1 MNAIFGISMN
11 VIMIILVAIL
21 ALCLVSV
28 AWIAWR
34 RPIIFKLG
42 TRNIQRRK
50 SQTVLIVLGLML
62 STLIMVA
69 ALGTGDTVNQS
80 ITSDV
85 FSNLGHV
92 DELVVSS
99 QQADATVDLSSSVPM
114 DPATLALIEHAT
126 ADDPNVAGIMP
137 LLEARVSTVS
147 DASQLAEPD
156 SILIGLDPSHLQ
168 AFGGLTSVNH
178 RPIDVGSLAPDEV
191 VVSRKLAD
199 RIDAVVGGQITV
211 FVDRTAHSL
220 RVAAIA
226 QNSYLSGTRRSFDS
240 SLEYPGLAMSLSG
253 AQQLTNQPNA
263 FTAIAISN
271 SGGVHGGVRH
281 SDAVATA
288 LRQATTG
295 QGLGVTTLKKDRVD
309 QADSI
314 GTTFSSIFIV
324 LGMFS
329 VMSGVLLIVLIFTM
343 LASERR
349 AEMGMERAVG
359 THRRQLIQQFVA
371 EGSVY
376 ALVAGMVGA
385 ALGVLA
391 AIGLAQGMKLIFGQY
406 APIAAHITW
415 RSVVVAYSLGMVIT
429 FLAVVISSWK
439 ISRLNIV
446 DAIRDIPEA
455 TFQHRKRSTL
465 LWGSL
470 LVIVGGLLTAIG
482 SGGSSAAAFSIG
494 MSLVP
499 FGVAVL
505 LRFFGVPSR
514 PIFTLVGFYLLAFWL
529 LPQST
534 FSRLFGAYSFGIEMF
549 FLAGI
554 FMVIGAT
561 IIIVQNTDI
570 LLRAI
575 SAGGGMFRSKLPAI
589 RTGVAYPGA
598 ALGRTGLTIAMF
610 SLIIFS
616 LVMMATMDK
625 NYTESALGGDSNAGW
640 DVLAD
645 TRTAHP
651 PSDLKA
657 ALQATGVDTSDF
669 AAVGVVTNP
678 NEFSSEIRLAG
689 NDVWKTW
696 PVEGV
701 DESFLENS
709 TLKFGQRAVGYATD
723 AAIIQ
728 ALKTQ
733 PNVAVIDSQA
743 VPQDGD
749 LGDSG
754 DNLKLTGL
762 KSSDKS
768 FKPITVE
775 LANPRDGSGY
785 QVTIIGVI
793 DSQIGSLSGMFANQ
807 KTIDAVYPSRVT
819 TFYFVALIHPG
830 TAVSVSKTIES
841 SLLQSGFQAS
851 SIREDLKDAQRQE
864 SGFLYIIEGFM
875 GLGLFV
881 GVAAIGVIAF
891 RSVTERRQQIGV
903 LRAIGY
909 RREMV
914 SLSFMIETAFI
925 VGMGVVTGVILGI
938 ELTRKLVHDPDQGF
952 SPGIAFVVPWSL
964 IVPIAVLTIGVA
976 LLMTWIP
983 ARQASNIAPAEA
995 LRYE

>member
-1 MNAIFGISMN
+1 MNVIFGIPMN
-11 VIMIILVAIL
+11 VIMVVLVATL
-21 ALCLVSV
+21 LLCLLAV

-34 RPIIFKLG
+34 RPIVFKLG

-50 SQTVLIVLGLML
+50 SQTVLIILGLML

-69 ALGTGDTVNQS
+69 ALGTGDTINQS

-85 FSNLGHV
+85 FSSLGHI
-92 DELVVSS
+92 DELVVAS
-99 QQADATVDLSSSVPM
+99 QQADATVDLSSSEPM
-114 DPATLALIEHAT
+114 DPASLTVVDRLT

-137 LLEARVSTVS
+137 LLEARVSAVN

-156 SILIGLDPSHLQ
+156 SVLVGLDANRLDT
-168 AFGGLTSVNH
+168 FGGLTGTNNK
-178 RPIDVGSLAPDEV
+178 PIDVGSLAPDEV
-191 VVSRKLAD
+191 VVSQKLAD
-199 RIDAVVGGQITV
+199 KIDAVAGGQITV
-211 FVDRTAHSL
+211 FVDQTPHTL
-220 RVAAIA
+220 HVAAIA
-226 QNSYLSGTRRSFDS
+226 KNNYLSGTRRSLET
-240 SLEYPGLAMSLSG
+240 SLEYPGLAMTLSG
-253 AQQLTNQPNA
+253 AQLLTNQPNTI
-263 FTAIAISN
+263 TAIAVAN
-271 SGGVHGGVRH
+271 AGGVHGGVRH
-281 SDAVATA
+281 SDAIAST
-288 LRQATTG
+288 LRPAIAG
-295 QGLGVTTLKKDRVD
+295 DGLGVSTVKQDRVD

-314 GTTFSSIFIV
+314 GSTFSSIFV
-324 LGMFS
+324 LLGMFS

-349 AEMGMERAVG
+349 AEMGMERAIG

-371 EGSVY
+371 EGSGY
-376 ALVAGMVGA
+376 ALVAGVVGA
-385 ALGVLA
+385 GLGVLA

-415 RSVVVAYSLGMVIT
+415 RSVIVAYSLGMVIT
-429 FLAVVISSWK
+429 FLAVVVSSWK

-446 DAIRDIPEA
+446 DAIRDIPES
-455 TFQHRKRSTL
+455 TFQRRKRSTL
-465 LWGSL
+465 VWGGL
-470 LVIVGGLLTAIG
+470 LVVTGGLLTAIG
-482 SGGSSAAAFSIG
+482 SGGSSAPAFSVG

-499 FGVAVL
+499 FGLALV

-534 FSRLFGAYSFGIEMF
+534 FKRLFGEFSFGIEMF

-561 IIIVQNTDI
+561 MIVIQNTD
-570 LLRAI
+570 LLLHAI
-575 SAGGGMFRSKLPAI
+575 SATGGLFRSKLPAI

-616 LVMMATMDK
+616 LVMMATMNE
-625 NYTESALGGDSNAGW
+625 NYTASALGGDSNAGW
-640 DVLAD
+640 DVRAD
-645 TRTAHP
+645 TRIANP
-651 PSDLKA
+651 PADLKGT
-657 ALQATGVDTSDF
+657 LQANGVDTSGYT
-669 AAVGVVTNP
+669 AVGMMTNP
-678 NEFSSEIRLAG
+678 SEFASQLRLAG
-689 NDVWKTW
+689 SDAWKTW

-701 DESFLENS
+701 DQEFLDRS
-709 TLKFGQRAVGYATD
+709 TLKFAQRADGYASD

-733 PNVAVIDSQA
+733 PNLAVIDALA

-749 LGDSG
+749 LGNEE
-754 DNLKLTGL
+754 DNFKLSGL

-768 FKPITVE
+768 FNPISVE
-775 LANPRDGSGY
+775 LSNPRDGSAY
-785 QVTIIGVI
+785 TVTIIGVI
-793 DSQIGSLSGMFANQ
+793 DSKIGSLTGLFANQ
-807 KTIDAVYPSRVT
+807 KTIDAAYPSLLT
-819 TFYFVALIHPG
+819 TSYFVALKDPG
-830 TAVSVSKTIES
+830 TAGAVSKSIES
-841 SLLQSGFQAS
+841 SLLQSGFQAT
-851 SIREDLKDAQRQE
+851 SIRAELKDQQRQE

-875 GLGLFV
+875 ALGLIV
-881 GVAAIGVIAF
+881 GIAAIGVIAF
-891 RSVTERRQQIGV
+891 RSVSERRQQIGV

-925 VGMGVVTGVILGI
+925 VGMGVLTGVLLGI

-952 SPGIAFVVPWSL
+952 SPGIAFVIPWTL
-964 IVPIAVLTIGVA
+964 IVPIALLTIAVA

-983 ARQASNIAPAEA
+983 ARQASRIAPAEA